1 MSAKHFLNDA
11 AHAVVTALR
20 SLTLTN
26 PSLVF
31 DEPNKIIYRHPSSI
45 STSQEKISLICGGG
59 SGHEPAFAGYVGRG
73 LLTAC
78 VAGSIFASPSAE
90 QIRTCLA
97 HRLPADSPGTLVIV
111 MNYTGDV
118 LNFGMG
124 VEKARAMG
132 REVEIV
138 VVEDDVGVGRE
149 KGGKV
154 GRRGISG
161 ACLVVKAC
169 GALAEM
175 GISLEDTARVGRLVG
190 ENVVSV
196 AVSLSRTHVPGRPA
210 EEAAEE
216 AERLPP
222 GTMEIGMGI
231 HNEPGCEKLEA
242 DLPGVVEK
250 MLAQLLDQSDKDRAY
265 STIQQADQTVML
277 INNFGGLSNL
287 ELGAITTEVW
297 TQLGNRYRIKPV
309 RVITGVLN
317 GSLNGLGFGISLLK
331 LVDTG
336 LGKNKSMLELIDF
349 PCEAIGWPAP
359 ISTQTWQGEY
369 KDIQH
374 KEDSS
379 EETVRPSNLRS
390 KGTCS
395 MFDVRANHGTVNSA
409 RFRKALRSGL
419 EHVIAAEPDVTKF
432 DTIAGDGDCGVGLK
446 RGAEAIQSMLD
457 RTQPTDDVLVAYLDV
472 VRTVE
477 STMDGTSGAL
487 YAIFL
492 NTLAHDLRR
501 QDGPTPRDITTQ
513 IWANAL
519 GSSLQAI
526 AKYTPAQPGDRTLMD
541 ALYPFVK
548 ALQNS
553 KTTKEAA
560 EAAQKGAESTRGMK
574 ASLGRTVYVGGE
586 DWQGV
591 PDPGAWGLSEFLVG
605 LAKEL

>member
-1 MSAKHFLNDA
+1 
-11 AHAVVTALR
+11 
-20 SLTLTN
+20 
-26 PSLVF
+26 
-31 DEPNKIIYRHPSSI
+31 
-45 STSQEKISLICGGG
+45 
-59 SGHEPAFAGYVGRG
+59 
-73 LLTAC
+73 
-78 VAGSIFASPSAE
+78 
-90 QIRTCLA
+90 
-97 HRLPADSPGTLVIV
+97 

-132 REVEIV
+132 KAVEIV
-138 VVEDDVGVGRE
+138 VVADDVGVGRE

-175 GISLEDTARVGRLVG
+175 GASLEDTARIGRLVG

-216 AERLPP
+216 AERLPH

-231 HNEPGCEKLEA
+231 HNEPGCEKLET
-242 DLPGVVEK
+242 DLSSVVEK
-250 MLAQLLDQSDKDRAY
+250 LLAQLLDQSDKDRAY
-265 STIQQADQTVML
+265 SKIQEADQTVML

-297 TQLGNRYRIKPV
+297 TQLGKTYGVKPT

-336 LGKNKSMLELIDF
+336 LGQNKSMLELIDF

-359 ISTQTWQGEY
+359 ISTQTWEGIYE
-369 KDIQH
+369 DIQH
-374 KEDSS
+374 KKDSS

-390 KGTCS
+390 KGTCGLS
-395 MFDVRANHGTVNSA
+395 VIHANHKIVNSDQ
-409 RFRKALRSGL
+409 FRKALRSGL
-419 EHVIAAEPDVTKF
+419 EYVIAAEPDVTKF
-432 DTIAGDGDCGVGLK
+432 DTIAGDGDCGIGLK
-446 RGAEAIQSMLD
+446 RGAEAIQKMLD
-457 RTQPTDDVLVAYLDV
+457 RTEPTDDVLLAFLEV
-472 VRTVE
+472 VRIVE
-477 STMDGTSGAL
+477 GTMDGTSGAL

-492 NTLAHDLRR
+492 NALAHDLRR
-501 QDGPTPRDITTQ
+501 QDGPTTREITSQ

-548 ALQNS
+548 TLQDSNS
-553 KTTKEAA
+553 TKAA
-560 EAAQKGAESTRGMK
+560 AAAAQKGAESTRGMK

>member
-1 MSAKHFLNDA
+1 MSAKHFLDDA
-11 AHAVVTALR
+11 SHAVVTALR
-20 SLTLTN
+20 SLTITN

-31 DEPNKIIYRHPSSI
+31 DEPNKIVYRHPSSI
-45 STSQEKISLICGGG
+45 SSSHEKVSLICGGG

-97 HRLPADSPGTLVIV
+97 HRLPPDSPGTLVIV

-175 GISLEDTARVGRLVG
+175 GISLEDTARIGRLIG
-190 ENVVSV
+190 QNVVSV
-196 AVSLSRTHVPGRPA
+196 AVSLSRTHVPGRPV
-210 EEAAEE
+210 EDAAEE
-216 AERLPP
+216 AERLPF

-231 HNEPGCEKLEA
+231 HNEPGCEKLET
-242 DLPGVVEK
+242 DLPGVVSK
-250 MLAQLLDQSDKDRAY
+250 MLAQLLDQSDGDRAY
-265 STIQQADQTVML
+265 IKIQEADQTVML
-277 INNFGGLSNL
+277 VNNFGGLSNL

-297 TQLGNRYRIKPV
+297 TQLGKTYGIKPV

-336 LGKNKSMLELIDF
+336 LGQKKSMLELIDF

-359 ISTQTWQGEY
+359 ISTQTWEGSY

-379 EETVRPSNLRS
+379 ETIKPSNLR
-390 KGTCS
+390 
-395 MFDVRANHGTVNSA
+395 MNPDQ
-409 RFRKALRSGL
+409 FRKALKSGL
-419 EHVIAAEPDVTKF
+419 ENVIAAEPDVTKY
-432 DTIAGDGDCGVGLK
+432 DTIAGDGDCGIGLK
-446 RGAEAIQSMLD
+446 RGAEAILKMLD
-457 RTQPTDDVLVAYLDV
+457 RTKPTDDALLAFLEV
-472 VRTVE
+472 VRVVE
-477 STMDGTSGAL
+477 GTMDGTSGAL

-492 NTLAHDLRR
+492 NSLAHDLRR
-501 QDGPTPRDITTQ
+501 QDGPIPREITAQ

-548 ALQNS
+548 TLEDS
-553 KTTKEAA
+553 KNTKESA
-560 EAAQKGAESTRGMK
+560 EAAQKGAQSTRGMK

-591 PDPGAWGLSEFLVG
+591 PDPGAWGLSEFLLG